1 MYIKLFII
9 VYVSL
14 KRFWDE
20 SARLS
25 DMHWSKALSLMSESL
40 FVILYYWGISFRK
53 ITKDF
58 TKCCRSLKSIIKQHT
73 GSPKLNFTFE
83 SNRRQL
89 NKQLKTFP
97 INWLLTLFPF
107 NKSNFIYK
115 YTFGLVATFLETDT
129 LIHAIQTN
137 LIECN
142 SNIILLRKIL
152 QQNSSF
158 N

>member
-40 FVILYYWGISFRK
+40 FVIFYYWGISFRK